1 MVKYQYFYQT
11 KTNENREG
19 WINARDRADAYTQL
33 RKQGIRPYRV
43 VGDDPLKWQP
53 WALGALVAMLA
64 TGLLI
69 SLLFLG
75 LDSAP
80 ELSGRQ
86 QLKGDR
92 AVISVGLAS
101 SWEGTFDSALDRYLS
116 AYAQPG
122 WIALPP
128 EMTDEELTG
137 LAADL
142 ERPSTCNDGGAPEKK
157 MLHRIVLTMRKEMQ
171 DYLAKGGTAKEYF
184 EFLEERQDQERDFR
198 NRAIDSVIRAPASLR
213 DRARLNVNLRLRQM
227 GLAEIGE

>member
-1 MVKYQYFYQT
+1 
-11 KTNENREG
+11 
-19 WINARDRADAYTQL
+19 
-33 RKQGIRPYRV
+33 
-43 VGDDPLKWQP
+43 
-53 WALGALVAMLA
+53 MLA

-142 ERPSTCNDGGAPEKK
+142 ERPSTVASPIIQEGTAD
-157 MLHRIVLTMRKEMQ
+157 VLVSFDKLEALRHAGI
-171 DYLAKGGTAKEYF
+171 LAKGGTAKEYF